1 MHRRIS
7 NTKQFLCSLLR
18 SLTQCIVF
26 WLLHPLMI
34 SLPHLEPCVKIRG
47 KREVGRLLVWLTII
61 GVWGID
67 RYIKFLVQT
76 NLIPGETLKVI
87 PKVFH
92 LTYVLNP
99 GAAFGLM
106 AGQTWIFIVTAVLV
120 IGGIIYGQFRI
131 PRKEK
136 ITRLALGI
144 IGGGA
149 LGNLYDRLVIGR
161 VVDYLD
167 FQIWSYVFNF
177 ADSMI
182 VIGVGLLM
190 LAIYRD
196 EKKATSKSEFDVSDK

>member
-1 MHRRIS
+1 M
-7 NTKQFLCSLLR
+7 
-18 SLTQCIVF
+18 
-26 WLLHPLMI
+26 
-34 SLPHLEPCVKIRG
+34 
-47 KREVGRLLVWLTII
+47 LVWLTII

>member
-1 MHRRIS
+1 M
-7 NTKQFLCSLLR
+7 
-18 SLTQCIVF
+18 
-26 WLLHPLMI
+26 
-34 SLPHLEPCVKIRG
+34 
-47 KREVGRLLVWLTII
+47 LVWLTII
-61 GVWGID
+61 GVWSID
-67 RYIKFLVQT
+67 RIFKVLVQT
-76 NLIPGETLKVI
+76 NFILGESLKVI

-106 AGQTWIFIVTAVLV
+106 AGQTWIFVVTAVLV
-120 IGGIIYGQFRI
+120 VGGVIYGQFRI
-131 PRKEK
+131 PHKERV
-136 ITRLALGI
+136 TRLAIGM

-167 FQIWSYVFNF
+167 FQIWPYVFNF

-190 LAIYRD
+190 LAIYRE
-196 EKKATSKSEFDVSDK
+196 EKNQGESATDVLD

>member
-1 MHRRIS
+1 
-7 NTKQFLCSLLR
+7 
-18 SLTQCIVF
+18 
-26 WLLHPLMI
+26 
-34 SLPHLEPCVKIRG
+34 
-47 KREVGRLLVWLTII
+47 LLVWLAII
-61 GVWGID
+61 GVWSID
-67 RYIKFLVQT
+67 RIFKVLVQT
-76 NLIPGETLKVI
+76 NFILGESLKVI

-106 AGQTWIFIVTAVLV
+106 AGQTWIFVVTAVLV
-120 IGGIIYGQFRI
+120 VGGVIYGQFRI
-131 PRKEK
+131 PHKERV
-136 ITRLALGI
+136 TRLAIGM

-167 FQIWSYVFNF
+167 FQIWPYVFNF

-190 LAIYRD
+190 LAIYRE
-196 EKKATSKSEFDVSDK
+196 EKNQGESATDVLD

>member
-1 MHRRIS
+1 M
-7 NTKQFLCSLLR
+7 
-18 SLTQCIVF
+18 
-26 WLLHPLMI
+26 
-34 SLPHLEPCVKIRG
+34 
-47 KREVGRLLVWLTII
+47 LVWLAII
-61 GVWGID
+61 GVWSID
-67 RYIKFLVQT
+67 RIFKVLVQT
-76 NLIPGETLKVI
+76 NFILGESLKVI

-106 AGQTWIFIVTAVLV
+106 AGQTWIFVVTAVLV
-120 IGGIIYGQFRI
+120 VGGVIYGQFRI
-131 PRKEK
+131 PHKERV
-136 ITRLALGI
+136 TRLAIGM

-167 FQIWSYVFNF
+167 FQIWPYVFNF

-190 LAIYRD
+190 LAIYRE
-196 EKKATSKSEFDVSDK
+196 EKNQGESATDVLD